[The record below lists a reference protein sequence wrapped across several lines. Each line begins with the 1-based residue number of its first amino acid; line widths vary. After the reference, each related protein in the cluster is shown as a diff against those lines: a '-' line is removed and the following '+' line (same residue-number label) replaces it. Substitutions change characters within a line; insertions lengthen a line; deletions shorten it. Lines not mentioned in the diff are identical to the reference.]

1 MKVKIETNK
10 VPGTDIDSG
19 PASPAAT
26 NATIQEGPNSS
37 RFRTFVFFLVA
48 ISLVFLDPL
57 IRLFFV
63 ARRSEVHSYILLIP
77 FIFAYL
83 IHIRRHQVPV
93 NSQRSILEGAT
104 LSAVGLVALAFGFGS
119 PEFSVQVNPSDH
131 LSLIIFAFVCF
142 VVSGGFLLLG
152 KGWMRAWMFPFAFLI
167 FLVPLP
173 TEAVDWL
180 ERASQV
186 ASADAADLLFT
197 LSGTPILRDGMVFQ
211 LPGMVIEV
219 AQECSGIRSSLV
231 LFITSLVAAH
241 LFLNA
246 TWARIVLVAF
256 VIPLGILRNGFRI
269 MVIGLLCVHYGPGMI
284 NSIIHRR
291 GGPLFFALS
300 LVPLFLLLL
309 WLRKVDT
316 KERNGCPTSLDD
328 SEASRSV

>member
-1 MKVKIETNK
+1 MKTKTET
-10 VPGTDIDSG
+10 GELSEADT
-19 PASPAAT
+19 AAT
-26 NATIQEGPNSS
+26 PLFCPPTNPIAREGPNSS

-57 IRLFFV
+57 IKLFFV

-83 IHIRRHQVPV
+83 VHIRRGQVPV
-93 NSQRSILEGAT
+93 NSQRSILGWMT
-104 LSAVGLVALAFGFGS
+104 LLAVGLIALALGFGS
-119 PEFSVQVNPSDH
+119 PQFSVQVNPSDH

-142 VVSGGFLLLG
+142 VASGGFLLLG
-152 KGWMRAWMFPFAFLI
+152 KGWMRGWMFPFAFLI

-309 WLRKVDT
+309 WLRKVDV
-316 KERNGCPTSLDD
+316 KERNRCPTSLDD

>member
-1 MKVKIETNK
+1 MKTKTET
-10 VPGTDIDSG
+10 GELSEADT
-19 PASPAAT
+19 AAT
-26 NATIQEGPNSS
+26 PLPCPPTNPIAREHHNSS
-37 RFRTFVFFLVA
+37 RFLSFVLFLVA
-48 ISLVFLDPL
+48 ISLVFLSPL
-57 IRLFFV
+57 LKLFIV
-63 ARRSEVHSYILLIP
+63 ARHSEVHSYILLTP
-77 FIFAYL
+77 FVFAYL
-83 IHIRRHQVPV
+83 VHIRRDKVPV
-93 NSQRSILEGAT
+93 DPKSSLLGCVI
-104 LSAVGLVALAFGFGS
+104 LSALGLVALALGFGS
-119 PEFSVQVNPSDH
+119 PEFSAQASPSDH

-142 VVSGGFLLLG
+142 VASGGFLFLG
-152 KGWMRAWMFPFAFLI
+152 KGWMRGWMFPFAFLI

-309 WLRKVDT
+309 WLRKVDV
-316 KERNGCPTSLDD
+316 KERNRCPTSLDD